1 MIVERARS
9 VELKVWGKVT
19 LSGQSWQEA
28 SGQALHVWDGL
39 GSGEKVQPGAGGT
52 EPALL
57 GW

>member
-1 MIVERARS
+1 MIAERARS

-19 LSGQSWQEA
+19 LNGQSWQKV

-39 GSGEKVQPGAGGT
+39 GFREKVQPRAGST

-57 GW
+57 AW